1 MPTIL
6 IVDDE
11 ASIVEALQYNLEK
24 LHHNVLI
31 AMDGEQALE
40 IARAEKP
47 DLIILDLMLP
57 GIDGIEVCRELR
69 ADSDVPIIMLT
80 ARDEEVDRVVGLEIG
95 ADDYVVKPF
104 SMRELMARVKSVL
117 RRSTRMEPDGDQPLR
132 VAGIKLIG
140 DRREAYWNESRLL
153 LSKLEFDLLEHLL
166 RHPGQVL
173 SREQLLESVWGYD
186 FTGDTRV
193 VDTAIKRLRKKFEA
207 AEPGASEL
215 LLTVRGMGYKL
226 DDTIAQT

>member
-11 ASIVEALQYNLEK
+11 PSIVDALHYNLEK
-24 LHHNVLI
+24 MHYRVLV
-31 AMDGEQALE
+31 AMDGENALR

-69 ADSDVPIIMLT
+69 TASDVPIIMLT

-104 SMRELMARVKSVL
+104 SMRELMARIKSVL
-117 RRSTRMEPDGDQPLR
+117 RRTSRQEGVSDQPLYA
-132 VAGIKLIG
+132 AGIKLHH
-140 DRREAYWNESRLL
+140 DRREAYWKDTRLN
-153 LSKLEFDLLEHLL
+153 LSKLEFDVLEYLI
-166 RHPGQVL
+166 RHAGQAL
-173 SREQLLESVWGYD
+173 SREQLVEEVWGYD

-193 VDTAIKRLRKKFEA
+193 VDTAIKRLRKKLEV
-207 AEPGASEL
+207 AEPEAGEL
-215 LLTVRGMGYKL
+215 VLTVRGLGYKL
-226 DDTIAQT
+226 DDSLAEF